1 MIKINKNN
9 WLDTLQYRDGGNLE
23 DPVVTVDLPAV
34 AISAQGNHYPYY
46 GKLTQ
51 EEQNYFNQNNPIG
64 RAIRAKASKG
74 ETPNAQEIYNVLG
87 KDLVGIPVSNVLN
100 TLQIPQSL
108 MVEGIEAIEGNPYNL
123 TNVFPTYGS
132 YETNQRV
139 PSDTFLKNT
148 NPVLQFVGDVI
159 IDPLNLI
166 GGKIIK
172 NPLNKTINKLSNYID
187 ETIVTP
193 IKYKKQI
200 KELKDL
206 KKQSKAFWKSEEGK
220 RRLVEIGIEPD
231 KMKIYKLR
239 FNQNIP
245 TSFYLLDN
253 TLNINF
259 KQLDELLKEGFDI
272 TPKAALSHE
281 EAHYLQKE
289 FHKQNKHLE
298 HKKEIENMIKTLKK
312 ELKNEDKNSINYKI
326 KKDSIKFYKK
336 IKNKSLASP
345 TKIDDNLHLWI
356 IPKEEVLNKASFFE
370 NFDDLDI
377 PTKSYVNWEH
387 RNNLER
393 FAQLRELRQDMIDKK
408 YINNLEDYI
417 DDNTLL
423 KYLQE
428 NPKNRI
434 SSFLDPFSSKENSFN
449 NLQALRINLNK
460 APALIPAI
468 GLTGIGATQINN
480 KKHKYG
486 GWLDTIKYQN
496 GGNLTSHEQQLKD
509 EITGDAVPIKS
520 AIAYG
525 SAFGNPA
532 VKKMVAPVDNPYIF
546 TGNEPYTTPDMKGEY
561 GTHYMFSQ
569 GNYAIPTIQQGLDG
583 LFYNENTGP
592 SDREAIRF
600 RTQEEADRFARRYK
614 EFSPAFKYKEGGW
627 LDNL

>member
-1 MIKINKNN
+1 MRKIIKNN

-34 AISAQGNHYPYY
+34 AISAQGNQYPYY

-123 TNVFPTYGS
+123 TNAFPTYGS

-148 NPVLQFVGDVI
+148 NPVLQFAGDVI
-159 IDPLNLI
+159 IDPLNLF
-166 GGKIIK
+166 GVKIIK
-172 NPLNKTINKLSNYID
+172 NPLNKTINKLSNYIDNYID

-206 KKQSKAFWKSEEGK
+206 KKQSEAFWKSKEGK
-220 RRLVEIGIEPD
+220 RRLTEIGIEPN
-231 KMKIYKLR
+231 KMKSYKLR
-239 FNQNIP
+239 FNQNRK
-245 TSFYLLDN
+245 TSFISPEN

-259 KQLDELLKEGFDI
+259 KELDELTKEGFDI
-272 TPKAALSHE
+272 TPKVALSHE
-281 EAHYLQKE
+281 EGHYLQKE
-289 FHKQNKHLE
+289 FYKQNKHLE
-298 HKKEIENMIKTLKK
+298 HKKEIENRIKNLEKQ
-312 ELKNEDKNSINYKI
+312 LKNENKNSVEYKT
-326 KKDSIKFYKK
+326 KKDFIKFYKK
-336 IKNKSLASP
+336 IKNKILASP
-345 TKIDDNLHLWI
+345 TKIDENLHFWI
-356 IPKEEVLNKASFFE
+356 KPKEEVLNKLKEASFFE
-370 NFDDLDI
+370 NFEDLDI
-377 PTKSYVNWEH
+377 PTKSYANWEH
-387 RNNLER
+387 PNNLER

-434 SSFLDPFSSKENSFN
+434 SSFVDPFSSINDLVS
-449 NLQALRINLNK
+449 NLKILQFNLNR
-460 APALIPAI
+460 APALIPTI

-480 KKHKYG
+480 KKHKY
-486 GWLDTIKYQN
+486 K
-496 GGNLTSHEQQLKD
+496 
-509 EITGDAVPIKS
+509 
-520 AIAYG
+520 
-525 SAFGNPA
+525 
-532 VKKMVAPVDNPYIF
+532 
-546 TGNEPYTTPDMKGEY
+546 
-561 GTHYMFSQ
+561 
-569 GNYAIPTIQQGLDG
+569 
-583 LFYNENTGP
+583 
-592 SDREAIRF
+592 
-600 RTQEEADRFARRYK
+600 
-614 EFSPAFKYKEGGW
+614 GW